1 MADTRNVASL
11 PLTPVSEAVQEQI
24 HFDTLWATVQAAL
37 AVYAG
42 QRWSARDEDDPGVTL
57 LQAFAYGVS
66 DVSYRHTLPLTDLLT
81 EEKRFS
87 PPATPP
93 SQSDEPITYLEH
105 DGIFAPEFGPE
116 WALTSSPVTLDDYR
130 RAILDLTTVDGV
142 FCFRDVQIAV
152 MSDTESYQYHY
163 NPNNYAF
170 QFGGDEQKHRVGGQ
184 YWLAVT
190 LTPGVAASKAT
201 PVLDTYLK
209 THRNL
214 CEKEMVPQPF
224 VTVDIQNPTVQLF
237 LDDDLPEGE
246 AMVQAVT
253 QALWAINQALLPA
266 PVREPALAR
275 LARGETA
282 EQVYVGPR
290 LEYGWLSPL
299 PPMRPIEG
307 GALVADSVQV
317 QELTAAVVGV
327 VPGVNAVNWVNPA
340 DIQVP
345 KNKQV
350 QLWVDAMGDLQ
361 SPGQYI
367 QLYKRGQL
375 VANTLWEKEVI
386 TAYHLLNQTAPRA
399 TKDIARRLRNGRN
412 RNPGFYRTVGASL
425 PPVYGLQQAAE
436 DFGQDNDAQHLMR
449 FLRPFEQLLA
459 NRADQLKKL
468 PRMLAFDGRDA
479 DAALWG
485 AAQWPRESDDP
496 LALEQT
502 QVLLKKSVRE
512 TLDNEVARQSQ
523 DNEKELAILDHLLG
537 YFGERRAPRALI
549 VSADPK
555 NNETVFRHVQQGFLR
570 QVTRLAYERASISIS
585 RVSALQRKV
594 AARLG
599 VGEALFDERLQ
610 AAGASFPTQALPF
623 YMIEHQELLPQH
635 PGTNS
640 EVGVWP
646 ADQTVS
652 TPTVAGDTLTLTL
665 AGEAVKNL
673 KPGQLIE
680 LKGESSDGQL
690 PTLEPLTAIVIHT
703 VDPAAGKVSI
713 QLGQQTRLGRSVPL
727 LKNEKYAWRWRVS
740 QVWLKRVVY
749 ELSFLNK
756 PDDKA
761 ETATLKVTPSFPVE
775 LTPGE
780 CFALR
785 PRGRWLTWPTAAD
798 LTTDALQKLPDV
810 VVEVVNAEPLLGRV
824 TVRWIAAS
832 VPTITAGPPLTVS
845 PVRMNRLTPDTSYQW
860 SKLTDP
866 KTPYAWAMP
875 YTHDSFAFT
884 LSIVLNRAWLKD
896 SQNPE
901 ALSQWIQDIVREE
914 MPSHLKLQ
922 LHWLD
927 EQDFSNFADK
937 YREWQNDSRPV
948 GDQSFELLRLLGIG
962 DRPVD
967 ERAGIGFVRIVNT
980 TESDAIEKRAD
991 GMKGAAREGVLKHE
1005 SVVYVRGSTSPL
1017 EPPKNG
1023 S

>member
-11 PLTPVSEAVQEQI
+11 SLAPVSEAVQEQI

-42 QRWSARDEDDPGVTL
+42 QRWSAHDEDDPGVTL

-66 DVSYRHTLPLTDLLT
+66 DISYRHTLPLTDLLT
-81 EEKRFS
+81 EEKSPF

-93 SQSDEPITYLEH
+93 SQSDEPITYLDH

-116 WALTSSPVTLDDYR
+116 WALTSSPVTIDDYR
-130 RAILDLTTVDGV
+130 RAILDLTVDGV

-163 NPNNYAF
+163 NPNNYVF
-170 QFGGDEQKHRVGGQ
+170 QFGGGEEKHRVEGQ

-201 PVLDTYLK
+201 AVLDTYLK

-214 CEKEMVPQPF
+214 CETEMVPQPF
-224 VTVDIQNPTVQLF
+224 VTVDIQTPKVQLF

-253 QALWAINQALLPA
+253 QALWAINQTLLPA
-266 PVREPALAR
+266 PVREQAEPR

-299 PPMRPIEG
+299 PPMRPIKNG
-307 GALVADSVQV
+307 MLAASSVQGQV
-317 QELTAAVVGV
+317 LSSAGVGV
-327 VPGVNAVNWVNPA
+327 VPEVNAVNWVNPA

-345 KNKQV
+345 ENKQV
-350 QLWVDAMGDLQ
+350 QLWVDTMGDLQ
-361 SPGQYI
+361 SPGEYI

-375 VANTLWEKEVI
+375 VAKTLWEKEVI
-386 TAYHLLNQTAPRA
+386 TAYNLLNQTAPRA
-399 TKDIARRLRNGRN
+399 TKDTARRLRNGRN

-468 PRMLAFDGRDA
+468 PRMLAFDGRVA

-485 AAQWPRESDDP
+485 AAQWPRESDDL

-537 YFGERRAPRALI
+537 YFGERRATRALI

-610 AAGASFPTQALPF
+610 AAGASFPKQALPF

-635 PGTNS
+635 PGTSS
-640 EVGVWP
+640 EVEGWP
-646 ADQTVS
+646 AAQTVS
-652 TPTVAGDTLTLTL
+652 TPTVADDTLTLTL
-665 AGEAVKNL
+665 AGAAVKNL

-690 PTLEPLTAIVIHT
+690 PTLAPLTAIVIHT

-713 QLGQQTRLGRSVPL
+713 QLGHHQTRLGRSVLL
-727 LKNEKYAWRWRVS
+727 LKNEEYAWYWRVS

-761 ETATLKVTPSFPVE
+761 ETVTLKVAPSFPVE

-780 CFALR
+780 RFALR

-798 LTTDALQKLPDV
+798 LTTNALKNLPDV
-810 VVEVVNAEPLLGRV
+810 VVEVVEAEPLLGRV

-832 VPTITAGPPLTVS
+832 VPTITAGSPLTVS
-845 PVRMNRLTPDTSYQW
+845 PVRLGVTPDTSYQW
-860 SKLTDP
+860 GKLTDP
-866 KTPYAWAMP
+866 ETPYAWAMP
-875 YTHDSFAFT
+875 YTHDRFAFT
-884 LSIVLNRAWLKD
+884 LSIVLNRTWLKD

-967 ERAGIGFVRIVNT
+967 ERAGIGFARIVNT
-980 TESDAIEKRAD
+980 AESNSIKKRA
-991 GMKGAAREGVLKHE
+991 GGTKGAAREGVLKHE

>member
-11 PLTPVSEAVQEQI
+11 PLTLVSEAVQEQI

-66 DVSYRHTLPLTDLLT
+66 DISYRHTLPLTDLLT
-81 EEKRFS
+81 EEERPS

-93 SQSDEPITYLEH
+93 AQSDDPITYLDH
-105 DGIFAPEFGPE
+105 DGIFAPAFGPE

-130 RAILDLTTVDGV
+130 RAILDLTVNGV

-152 MSDTESYQYHY
+152 RSETESYQYHY
-163 NPNNYAF
+163 NPNNYTF
-170 QFGGDEQKHRVGGQ
+170 QFEGNEEKHRVEGQ

-190 LTPGVAASKAT
+190 LTPGVDEPKAKQ
-201 PVLDTYLK
+201 VLDTYLK

-224 VTVDIQNPTVQLF
+224 VKVNIQTPKVQLF

-246 AMVQAVT
+246 AMVQAVM

-266 PVREPALAR
+266 PIREQAVAR

-307 GALVADSVQV
+307 GELVADSVQV
-317 QELTAAVVGV
+317 QKLTSAVVGV
-327 VPGVNAVNWVNPA
+327 VPGVNAVNWVEPG

-345 KNKQV
+345 KNNQV
-350 QLWVDAMGDLQ
+350 QLWVDAMGCLQ
-361 SPGQYI
+361 FPENNI
-367 QLYKRGQL
+367 QLCKRGQL
-375 VANTLWEKEVI
+375 VAETLWKEKVI
-386 TAYHLLNQTAPRA
+386 TAYNLLNKTASLA
-399 TKDIARRLRNGRN
+399 TMDIVRCLPNGRN

-425 PPVYGLQQAAE
+425 PPVYGLQKAAE
-436 DFGQDNDAQHLMR
+436 DFGQDKDAQHLMR

-502 QVLLKKSVRE
+502 QVLLNQSVRD
-512 TLDNEVARQSQ
+512 TLDKEVARQSQ

-610 AAGASFPTQALPF
+610 ATGASFPNQVLPF
-623 YMIEHQELLPQH
+623 YMIEHQELLPQY
-635 PGTNS
+635 PGTSNVVD
-640 EVGVWP
+640 EWP

-652 TPTVAGDTLTLTL
+652 EPTVADDTLTLTL
-665 AGEAVKNL
+665 AGEAVKKL
-673 KPGQLIE
+673 APGQLIE
-680 LKGESSDGQL
+680 LKGESRDSQL
-690 PTLEPLTAIVIHT
+690 PTLAPLTAIVIHT
-703 VDPAAGKVSI
+703 VDSVGKVSI

-727 LKNEKYAWRWRVS
+727 LKNEKYVWRWRVS
-740 QVWLKRVVY
+740 QDWLKRVVY

-756 PDDKA
+756 LNDKA
-761 ETATLKVTPSFPVE
+761 KTAILKVTPSFPVE

-780 CFALR
+780 RFALR

-798 LTTDALQKLPDV
+798 LTTNLPDV
-810 VVEVVNAEPLLGRV
+810 VVEVVEAEPLLGRV
-824 TVRWIAAS
+824 TVSWIATS
-832 VPTITAGPPLTVS
+832 VPQVTAGPPLVVS
-845 PVRMNRLTPDTSYQW
+845 PVKLDVEPDNSPQW
-860 SKLTDP
+860 DKLSNV

-884 LSIVLNRAWLKD
+884 LSIVLNRTWLKD
-896 SQNPE
+896 SENPA

-927 EQDFSNFADK
+927 EQDFFHFADK

-967 ERAGIGFVRIVNT
+967 ERAGIGFVRIANT
-980 TESDAIEKRAD
+980 KESIDIQNRA
-991 GMKGAAREGVLKHE
+991 GGLQGAAREDVLKYE

-1017 EPPKNG
+1017 ESPKNG